1 MWHRTSASSVL
12 TFDRENVQCGAG
24 VSTFHESI
32 TK

>member
-12 TFDRENVQCGAG
+12 TFDRETEQCGAG